1 LHHPFPAQVL
11 LTSCYDARDAVRV
24 QGVNDLILFGVAAV
38 GSLAAGYVYSWAGW
52 RNLVFVVSGLMAL
65 ASLFLV
71 ASLGLERGRGAPSR
85 DGDAYAP
92 LAASAADAQ

>member
-1 LHHPFPAQVL
+1 MRVERLNGAAPARK
-11 LTSCYDARDAVRV
+11 TSLRAIFS
-24 QGVNDLILFGVAAV
+24 QPE
-38 GSLAAGYVYSWAGW
+38 YVYSWAGW

-71 ASLGLERGRGAPSR
+71 ASLGLRRGRGAPSR